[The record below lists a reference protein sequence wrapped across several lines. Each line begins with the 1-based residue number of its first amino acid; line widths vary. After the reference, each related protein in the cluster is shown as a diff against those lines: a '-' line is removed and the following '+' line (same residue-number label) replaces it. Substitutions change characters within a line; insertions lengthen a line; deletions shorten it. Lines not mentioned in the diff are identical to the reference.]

1 MSAGGSAGGTDY
13 VRIKLATAKEDV
25 FAKIYCSPGQDVSDV
40 VALACAKFP
49 RWRLDAGQVRLHPVT
64 VSGTEPSEDEIGAAW
79 APGTKP
85 LAVSAA
91 VTSGA
96 WLVAVP
102 TAPGRFG
109 GGGTGGGARSS
120 ISPRSIKSLESAH
133 SMSRGAEASVAF
145 WTLTHAA
152 FPGATLERVRRRL
165 LDGERPISNRPFAA
179 RDFPA
184 FEVGRAAF
192 IAATLEAEKPPAP
205 TKGIQDIN
213 FSASGDYTNPSYGE
227 VEVDCLLKLPALV
240 PSDWTRDPAAL
251 NPPIFIAPPIL
262 QPLPV
267 RPGPSVQVAEE
278 SAGSAATRSRF
289 SVDYYPANSALYVV
303 GEVYAPLGGEN
314 PLQRTVQ
321 KLLQAERTLQFLC
334 AKEGKPVGDCVLGVV
349 FMGPH
354 IDQALASQ
362 LFKSLSHYSAVLPC
376 LWALHEKRRLLGYH
390 MRKPFQPAVE
400 AFLNATAVA
409 QLTQKVEQLERRW
422 CSLM

>member
-1 MSAGGSAGGTDY
+1 MSAGGSTGGSDH
-13 VRIKLATAKEDV
+13 VWIKLATAKEDV
-25 FAKIYCSPGQDVSDV
+25 FAKIFFPPGKDFSDV
-40 VALACAKFP
+40 AALACKEFP

-64 VSGTEPSEDEIGAAW
+64 VSGREPSEEEICAAR
-79 APGTKP
+79 ATTP

-91 VTSGA
+91 ASSGA

-102 TAPGRFG
+102 TSSSG
-109 GGGTGGGARSS
+109 GGGNDWLARSS

-133 SMSRGAEASVAF
+133 GKLHEAEASVAF
-145 WTLTHAA
+145 WTLAHNA
-152 FPGATLERVRRRL
+152 FPGAALERVQRRL
-165 LDGERPISNRPFAA
+165 LDGERPISNRSFFA
-179 RDFPA
+179 RDSSA
-184 FEVGRAAF
+184 FEMGRAAF
-192 IAATLEAEKPPAP
+192 VAATLEAEKPPAP

-213 FSASGDYTNPSYGE
+213 FSARGEYTKISYDQ

-251 NPPIFIAPPIL
+251 NPPFFIAPPNL

-267 RPGPSVQVAEE
+267 RPGPSVQVVKE
-278 SAGSAATRSRF
+278 SDGSAATRSRF
-289 SVDYYPANSALYVV
+289 SFDYYPSNSALYVV

-314 PLQRTVQ
+314 PLERTVQ
-321 KLLQAERTLQFLC
+321 KLLQAERTIQFLC
-334 AKEGKPVGDCVLGVV
+334 AKEDKAVGDCVLGVV

-354 IDQALASQ
+354 IDSALASQ
-362 LFKSLSHYSAVLPC
+362 LFRSLNHYKAVLPC
-376 LWALHEKRRLLGYH
+376 LWALYEKRRLLGYH

-409 QLTQKVEQLERRW
+409 QLTQQVQQLERRW

>member
-1 MSAGGSAGGTDY
+1 MSAGGSASGCF
-13 VRIKLATAKEDV
+13 IKLATAKEDA
-25 FAKIYCSPGQDVSDV
+25 FAYLETGGFIVGQVA
-40 VALACAKFP
+40 ALACSSLGWGLPANK
-49 RWRLDAGQVRLHPVT
+49 VRLHPVT
-64 VSGTEPSEDEIGAAW
+64 VSGTEPSEDEICAAW

-85 LAVSAA
+85 LALSAA

-102 TAPGRFG
+102 T
-109 GGGTGGGARSS
+109 GGGADGGGAKSS

-133 SMSRGAEASVAF
+133 SMSREAEASVAF

-152 FPGATLERVRRRL
+152 FPGATLERVQRRL
-165 LDGERPISNRPFAA
+165 LDGERPISNRPFSA

-213 FSASGDYTNPSYGE
+213 FSTSGDYTNPSYGE

-251 NPPIFIAPPIL
+251 NPPIFIAPPNL

-354 IDQALASQ
+354 IDSALASQ
-362 LFKSLSHYSAVLPC
+362 LFSYLTYCKAVLPC
-376 LWALHEKRRLLGYH
+376 VWALHEKRRLLGYH

>member
-1 MSAGGSAGGTDY
+1 MVLRAPLQTLLTRTNTQLPFSCSAGLLDPASSPTQAMSAGGSTGGTNY
-13 VRIKLATAKEDV
+13 VWIKLATAKEDV
-25 FAKIYCSPGQDVSDV
+25 FAKIYYSPGKDVSDV
-40 VALACAKFP
+40 AALACKEFP
-49 RWRLDAGQVRLHPVT
+49 RWCLDAGQVRLFMLAK
-64 VSGTEPSEDEIGAAW
+64 AAGPKPQLP
-79 APGTKP
+79 APEALKGLEP
-85 LAVSAA
+85 LAEEATLESAG
-91 VTSGA
+91 VDSGA

-109 GGGTGGGARSS
+109 GGGDGGGARSS

-133 SMSRGAEASVAF
+133 SMSREAEASVAF

-192 IAATLEAEKPPAP
+192 IAATPEAEKPPAP

-251 NPPIFIAPPIL
+251 NPPIFIAPPNL

-267 RPGPSVQVAEE
+267 RPGPSVQAAEE

-314 PLQRTVQ
+314 AAVSLRQGR
-321 KLLQAERTLQFLC
+321 QASGRLRP
-334 AKEGKPVGDCVLGVV
+334 GRGVH
-349 FMGPH
+349 G
-354 IDQALASQ
+354 AS
-362 LFKSLSHYSAVLPC
+362 H
-376 LWALHEKRRLLGYH
+376 
-390 MRKPFQPAVE
+390 
-400 AFLNATAVA
+400 
-409 QLTQKVEQLERRW
+409 
-422 CSLM
+422 

>member
-1 MSAGGSAGGTDY
+1 MSVGGSAGGSDH
-13 VRIKLATAKEDV
+13 VWIKLATAKEDA
-25 FAKIYCSPGQDVSDV
+25 FAYLETGGLLVGQVA
-40 VALACAKFP
+40 ALACKEFP
-49 RWRLDAGQVRLHPVT
+49 RWRLNAGQVRIHLVT
-64 VSGTEPSEDEIGAAW
+64 VSGKKPSEEEVDAAW
-79 APGTKP
+79 ATGTKP

-102 TAPGRFG
+102 TTSSSSG
-109 GGGTGGGARSS
+109 GGGDVGVARSS

-133 SMSRGAEASVAF
+133 SMSREAEASVAF
-145 WTLTHAA
+145 WTLAHAA
-152 FPGATLERVRRRL
+152 FPGATLERVQRRL
-165 LDGERPISNRPFAA
+165 LDGERPISNRSFVA

-184 FEVGRAAF
+184 FEMGRAAF
-192 IAATLEAEKPPAP
+192 VAATLSAEKPPAP
-205 TKGIQDIN
+205 TQGIQEID
-213 FSASGDYTNPSYGE
+213 FSGDYTKASYGE
-227 VEVDCLLKLPALV
+227 LEVDCLLKLPALV

-251 NPPIFIAPPIL
+251 NPPIFIAPPNL

-267 RPGPSVQVAEE
+267 RPGPDVQVAEE

-289 SVDYYPANSALYVV
+289 SLEYYPANSALYLV

-321 KLLQAERTLQFLC
+321 KLLQAERTIQFLC
-334 AKEGKPVGDCVLGVV
+334 AKEDKAVGDCVLGVV

-362 LFKSLSHYSAVLPC
+362 LFRSLFYYKAVLPC
-376 LWALHEKRRLLGYH
+376 LWALHKKKRLLGYH

-409 QLTQKVEQLERRW
+409 QLTQKVQQLERRW

>member
-1 MSAGGSAGGTDY
+1 
-13 VRIKLATAKEDV
+13 
-25 FAKIYCSPGQDVSDV
+25 
-40 VALACAKFP
+40 
-49 RWRLDAGQVRLHPVT
+49 
-64 VSGTEPSEDEIGAAW
+64 
-79 APGTKP
+79 
-85 LAVSAA
+85 
-91 VTSGA
+91 
-96 WLVAVP
+96 
-102 TAPGRFG
+102 
-109 GGGTGGGARSS
+109 
-120 ISPRSIKSLESAH
+120 
-133 SMSRGAEASVAF
+133 VAF
-145 WTLTHAA
+145 WTLAHAA
-152 FPGATLERVRRRL
+152 FPGATLERVQRKL
-165 LDGERPISNRPFAA
+165 LGGERPISNRSFAA

-192 IAATLEAEKPPAP
+192 IAATLEAEPPAP

-251 NPPIFIAPPIL
+251 NPPFFIAPPNL

-289 SVDYYPANSALYVV
+289 SVDHYPVNAALYVV
-303 GEVYAPLGGEN
+303 GEVSLGDDN
-314 PLQRTVQ
+314 SLQRTVQ
-321 KLLQAERTLQFLC
+321 KLLQAERTIQFLC
-334 AKEGKPVGDCVLGVV
+334 AKEDKAVGDCVLGMV

-354 IDQALASQ
+354 IDQALAFQ

-390 MRKPFQPAVE
+390 MRKPFQPMVE

-409 QLTQKVEQLERRW
+409 QLAQQVQQLERRW

>member
-1 MSAGGSAGGTDY
+1 
-13 VRIKLATAKEDV
+13 
-25 FAKIYCSPGQDVSDV
+25 
-40 VALACAKFP
+40 
-49 RWRLDAGQVRLHPVT
+49 
-64 VSGTEPSEDEIGAAW
+64 
-79 APGTKP
+79 
-85 LAVSAA
+85 
-91 VTSGA
+91 
-96 WLVAVP
+96 
-102 TAPGRFG
+102 
-109 GGGTGGGARSS
+109 
-120 ISPRSIKSLESAH
+120 
-133 SMSRGAEASVAF
+133 MSRGAEASVAF